1 MTTNTANTPD
11 AALVNPPDRR
21 ASIGG
26 RRFTLSR
33 EGGLVILIII
43 ISVISAIAYPRT
55 FPTYG
60 NFASIA
66 RNLATDGI
74 MAVGMMVLMISGTF
88 DLSVGGMFSMSGV
101 IVGALMMKS
110 HLPVPLAIALTIV
123 IVLFAGFCNGFVVA
137 RVRVN
142 ALITTLGAMGIF
154 RGFAVLIGGTSIAN
168 LPDEFANLGQAE
180 FPQLIQSPVW
190 MLLILTVLF
199 SYLLSRTR
207 FFRQYYYIGT
217 NPKAASLSGINV
229 ERMQIVGFMIS
240 ALMAGIAGIAFASR
254 VGTSVSTAGD
264 NAELRV
270 ITAVILGGASLAGG
284 KGNALGALIGIIFI
298 ALIGNV
304 MIIAS
309 VDPYWQSIIIGAVL
323 VAAVAL
329 DSVVNRT

>member
-1 MTTNTANTPD
+1 MTANIANVPD
-11 AALVNPPDRR
+11 SVLVNQPGGKDRPDKRR
-21 ASIGG
+21 
-26 RRFTLSR
+26 RRLSR
-33 EGGLVILIII
+33 EGGLIILIVI
-43 ISVISAIAYPRT
+43 ISLISAVAFPRT
-55 FPTYG
+55 FPTYA

-74 MAVGMMVLMISGTF
+74 MAIGMMVLMISGTF

-101 IVGALMMKS
+101 IVGALMVKNHVS
-110 HLPVPLAIALTIV
+110 VPLAIVLTTA
-123 IVLFAGFCNGFVVA
+123 IVLFAGFVNGFVVA

-154 RGFAVLIGGTSIAN
+154 RGIAVLIGGTSIAN
-168 LPDEFANLGQAE
+168 LPDAFANLGQAE
-180 FPQLIQSPVW
+180 FPPLIQSPVW
-190 MLLILTVLF
+190 LLLFLTVLF
-199 SYLLSRTR
+199 SYLLARTR

-217 NPKAASLSGINV
+217 NPKAASLSGLNV
-229 ERMQIVGFMIS
+229 ERMQIIGFMIS
-240 ALMAGIAGIAFASR
+240 ALMAGVAGMVFAAR

-284 KGNALGALIGIIFI
+284 KGSAFGALIGIVFI

-309 VDPYWQSIIIGAVL
+309 VNPYWQSIIIGAVL
-323 VAAVAL
+323 VLAVAL
-329 DSVVNRT
+329 DSVLNRN